1 VEIRNAV
8 KENARD
14 LACLINLAGEG
25 IPKYLWE
32 EMTEAGESPL
42 DVGERRAAREEGSF
56 SYNNIRVGVKNN
68 VLMGMILSYRQ
79 DDPYVTDDLSEYP
92 DLIRPLIALEAKAA
106 GSWYVNAVAT
116 YEEYRGKGIA
126 RQLMAD
132 AEVRARLAG
141 CDFMSLIVAS
151 ENTRAKGLYE
161 HIGFTTVDSLAVAPC
176 PGCLHGGCWILMTKY
191 F

>member
-25 IPKYLWE
+25 IPKYLWK
-32 EMTEAGESPL
+32 EMAEAGEPPL
-42 DVGERRAAREEGSF
+42 DVGGRRAAREEGSF

-68 VLMGMILSYRQ
+68 VLMGMILSYQQ
-79 DDPYVTDDLSEYP
+79 DDPYVTGDLSEYP

-141 CDFMSLIVAS
+141 CYFMSLIVAS

-161 HIGFTTVDSLAVAPC
+161 HIGFTIVDSLAVVPY
-176 PGCLHGGCWILMTKY
+176 PGCLHGGRWILMTKY